1 MVSRKT
7 VSCLASLLFLFS
19 FSACT
24 NRPREVELR
33 GVVVSVDLPKK
44 ELTIQ
49 HGDIP
54 RFMPA
59 MTMPF
64 KVRDVRL
71 LAGRV
76 PGDLVRGTLVVE
88 NGDAHLRTLE
98 RTGSGRVPATS
109 SPALPGVLAPGAA
122 VPDVRFLDERGDLQR
137 LSGWRGQ
144 ALAVSFIYTRCP
156 IPNFCPLMD
165 QHFKAAQ
172 AVVLKEPD
180 LRGRIRLLSV
190 SFDPIHDQP
199 TVLARRAKQ
208 LSVDPAVWSYLTGER
223 EFYGL
228 SFQVTPAVLIPRPD
242 TELLVELACERL
254 PRGGSV
260 LDMGT
265 GSGAIAVAIA
275 HARPD
280 ARVSALD
287 ASAAALAL
295 ARANAARNGVQVD
308 FLQSDWYA
316 ALSLSPRRF
325 DIIVSNPPYIV
336 AGDRHLSEGDLR
348 FEPVDALTD
357 HADGLS
363 ALRAI
368 VAGAPGFLN
377 QGGWLLME
385 HGYDQAQAVRAL
397 LQGWNQVQSWRDLA
411 GIERASGGVPS
422 PLTQCADAV
431 R

>member
-1 MVSRKT
+1 M
-7 VSCLASLLFLFS
+7 
-19 FSACT
+19 
-24 NRPREVELR
+24 NNP
-33 GVVVSVDLPKK
+33 
-44 ELTIQ
+44 
-49 HGDIP
+49 
-54 RFMPA
+54 
-59 MTMPF
+59 
-64 KVRDVRL
+64 
-71 LAGRV
+71 LAGR
-76 PGDLVRGTLVVE
+76 PIAE
-88 NGDAHLRTLE
+88 
-98 RTGSGRVPATS
+98 
-109 SPALPGVLAPGAA
+109 VLAQSP
-122 VPDVRFLDERGDLQR
+122 LDALDTRVLLCHALGLTRVQLITRADHLLTEAEAMR
-137 LSGWRGQ
+137 L
-144 ALAVSFIYTRCP
+144 ATL
-156 IPNFCPLMD
+156 
-165 QHFKAAQ
+165 
-172 AVVLKEPD
+172 
-180 LRGRIRLLSV
+180 
-190 SFDPIHDQP
+190 
-199 TVLARRAKQ
+199 LARRAAGEP
-208 LSVDPAVWSYLTGER
+208 VAYLTGER

-228 SFQVTPAVLIPRPD
+228 PFQVTPAVLIPRPD

-280 ARVSALD
+280 AQVSALD

-308 FLQSDWYA
+308 FLESDWYA

-325 DIIVSNPPYIV
+325 DVIVSNPPYIV

-348 FEPVDALTD
+348 FEPMDALTD

-411 GIERASGGVPS
+411 GIERASGGVHEPAN
-422 PLTQCADAV
+422 TV